1 MQSLYING
9 VDYTDFEDLATYGDI
24 EFLVEGDVH
33 IEANFSGG
41 DITGVEE
48 ASANEGIKVYAV
60 EGGINVVAENA
71 TADIYNLNGMY
82 VRSAKV
88 GGTEFVSLPTG
99 FYAVVVNG
107 ETYKVVVK

>member
-1 MQSLYING
+1 M
-9 VDYTDFEDLATYGDI
+9 
-24 EFLVEGDVH
+24 
-33 IEANFSGG
+33 
-41 DITGVEE
+41 
-48 ASANEGIKVYAV
+48 
-60 EGGINVVAENA
+60 AENA